1 MSNDEPSIEITRERL
16 VYSNAY
22 GQLFDDDV
30 RFSPSGDEGRYLRWM
45 WRAPYSVAVLPI
57 VDGHYACLIRNF
69 RHSARR
75 EVLEAPKGFGAVDR
89 APSSVACDE
98 LLEEAGLIPGELE
111 PLGPL
116 TVDPAF
122 SYYPLHL
129 FIAHQCRVGTPHP
142 EASETILGTSLV
154 NLADVPDLL
163 RSQRVT
169 DAATL
174 VLLWHAYHWLR

>member
-1 MSNDEPSIEITRERL
+1 MSNDDPSIEITRERL
-16 VYSNAY
+16 VYSNEY
-22 GQLFDDDV
+22 GQLFDDEV
-30 RFSPSGDEGRYLRWM
+30 KFAPSGSHGRYVRWM
-45 WRAPYSVAVLPI
+45 WHAPYSVAVLPI
-57 VDGHYACLIRNF
+57 VDEQYACLVRNF

-75 EVLEAPKGFGAVDR
+75 EVLEVAKGFGANDR
-89 APSSVACDE
+89 APSAVARDE
-98 LLEEAGLIPGELE
+98 LLEETGLIVGALE

-129 FIAHQCRVGTPHP
+129 FLARNCRAGTAHQ
-142 EASETILGTSLV
+142 EASETILGTTLID
-154 NLADVPDLL
+154 LTDVPSLL

-174 VLLWHAYHWLR
+174 VLLWHAYDAMR